1 MDETIA
7 NIVLNSDDIN
17 NIHNSILLAAIRRVC
32 IAQVC
37 Q

>member
-17 NIHNSILLAAIRRVC
+17 HIDYNILLSAIRRVC